1 MLADFFVALVLLVC
15 FVVFASVNL
24 HNILVTHKQTDQVES
39 VAEVEGP
46 SGLVVGVAAFGTG
59 IYFVEAF
66 LFQLLVF
73 SGYGFVLW
81 GLPLQLPSVV
91 YVQFVGVILTVAG
104 YFLFI
109 WSVRARGRFSVSWAM
124 PVDQKLVTWGPYRF
138 VRHPS
143 YSGYFLMFMGFFLA
157 WSSVLAIAP
166 LVAVY
171 GYYRV
176 SVVEEEFLLRRFGD
190 VYREYRSR
198 TGRFVP
204 KIR

>member
-24 HNILVTHKQTDQVES
+24 HNILVTHRRTGQVNS
-39 VAEVEGP
+39 VAEVESP
-46 SGLVVGVAAFGTG
+46 SGLVVSVAAFGTG
-59 IYFVEAF
+59 VYFVEAF

-73 SGYGFVLW
+73 GGYGFVLW
-81 GLPLQLPSVV
+81 GLPLQLPSFVS
-91 YVQFVGVILTVAG
+91 VQFVGVVSTVAG

-109 WSVRARGRFSVSWAM
+109 WSVRVRGRFSVSWAM

-143 YSGYFLMFMGFFLA
+143 YLGYFLMFAGFFLV
-157 WSSVLAIAP
+157 WSSVLAIVP
-166 LVAVY
+166 LVAVF

-176 SVVEEEFLLRRFGD
+176 SVVEEEFLVKRFGD
-190 VYREYRSR
+190 VYREYQSR

-204 KIR
+204 GIR